1 MSKTKSHKRLI
12 PLYILNILKKYTDQD
27 KHLRQKEI
35 VQLIKDSF
43 KINCERKAVARNI
56 KYLIDAGFDIRNE
69 KGYYIVDQQFND
81 CEVSLMINN
90 ILYSKYIP
98 KNHRNS
104 LIKKLSSLA
113 SKSFQA
119 NLNYNKIIKNS
130 CCQNTQI
137 FYTIEI
143 LNQAMMENKKVK
155 FHYNSYE
162 CDKKLHPI
170 VKEKLTIMPDKIII
184 SKGLPYIVSN
194 NNLSFRIDHIT
205 NIEIIEQKIH
215 DNISS
220 NLPSYFNENLNTNLN
235 NHKIVKFRAKKAIIN
250 DIVDQ
255 FENFEF
261 TGECNDYC
269 YVKASTDINTMFHWS
284 FKHGTDIKIISP
296 QILKQ
301 KIRNSA
307 QRLANQYVELDKP
320 TSSLILNSLKK
331 LRLYPNS

>member
-1 MSKTKSHKRLI
+1 MSEIKNHKRLM

-27 KHLRQKEI
+27 KHLRQNEI
-35 VQLIKDSF
+35 VKLLQDSF
-43 KINCERKAVARNI
+43 KINCERKSVARNI

-90 ILYSKYIP
+90 ILYAKYLP

-104 LIKKLSSLA
+104 LIEKLSSLA
-113 SKSFQA
+113 SKSFQS
-119 NLNYNKIIKNS
+119 NLNYNKFIKDYH
-130 CCQNTQI
+130 CQNTQV

-143 LNQAMMENKKVK
+143 LNQAIIENKKVK
-155 FHYNSYE
+155 FHYNSYK
-162 CDKKLHPI
+162 CDKKLHPL
-170 VKEKLTIMPDKIII
+170 VAEKFTIMPYKIII
-184 SKGLPYIVSN
+184 SNGWPYIVSN

-205 NIEIIEQKIH
+205 NIEIIEQKIQE
-215 DNISS
+215 NISS
-220 NLPSYFNENLNTNLN
+220 NLPSYFHENLNTNLN
-235 NHKIVKFRAKKAIIN
+235 NYRIVKFRAKKTIIN
-250 DIVDQ
+250 DIMDE

-261 TGECNDYC
+261 TGECKDYC
-269 YVKASTDINTMFHWS
+269 YVKTNIDINTMFYWS

-301 KIRNSA
+301 KIKNAA
-307 QRLANQYVELDKP
+307 QHLANQYIELDKS
-320 TSSLILNSLKK
+320 TSSLILSSLKK